1 MSTINKT
8 LAQEL
13 VINEGRHKKDK
24 IAYCVV
30 RYQNRTK
37 YDLPNVDL
45 YDPEA
50 PINCFDY
57 AVFYDQARY
66 LNFLEAETVGG
77 VDILWGSRKFH
88 KEDEEARLKE
98 ESDELTYEFFDPLD
112 FETKGTNSTRSPR
125 RK

>member
-1 MSTINKT
+1 MSTIDKT

-13 VINEGRHKKDK
+13 VKNEGRYKGDK
-24 IAYCVV
+24 RAYCVV

-50 PINCFDY
+50 PVNCFDY
-57 AVFYDQARY
+57 AVFYDQVRY
-66 LNFLEAETVGG
+66 LNFLEADTVGG
-77 VDILWGSRKFH
+77 VDILWGSPKFY

-98 ESDELTYEFFDPLD
+98 ESEELTSFLPRDFDD
-112 FETKGTNSTRSPR
+112 EGTNSAMSPR